1 MQPPAPALV
10 AGSAATAAGG
20 AAGGARPVAGE
31 NGWNHGAEL
40 AQGRAYATPD
50 AILRPTPPLPD
61 APVPFAAGAPLED
74 APDEDAPAEA
84 FTACPPAT
92 TDIAFN
98 LVQRQVAIDV
108 ARYGPL
114 DPTQDNN
121 LYWEEAATAWRMDV
135 EAVKQARCVNCAA
148 FNITTSMMDCI
159 VDGFGG
165 AEARNVARVGGMGF
179 CELFDFTCN
188 GARRCDAWIAG
199 GPITDG
205 LQQSLL
211 DDASAE
217 EDLQGDE
224 GKAATAD
231 IVVPAW
237 MRSNAKQGLEW
248 HADGKSGD
256 GVTDKTLREA
266 RAMAAGSV
274 SANKAMRMAAW
285 FARHMSD
292 LDAPD
297 AQVGAKN
304 YPSAGVVAHALWG
317 GGTRT
322 ESKRAAR
329 WAANK
334 RDMTTSVKL
343 QSRVPAGSRAGG
355 QFGEG
360 GGGGGAGASG
370 DEQSSQ
376 DKTVTGW
383 TSDSRDLTAS
393 EGDAVE
399 GYALFSMQLN
409 ADLRNGNKLSATDKE
424 NIESLDSAVNSSSAG
439 KDTLLYRSMP
449 ASAVAD
455 VKVGEIITDKAYL
468 STSKRHDVARDLL
481 GITGGTDVVVQI
493 HARKGTRGVDV
504 NRALGKRS
512 EYADQHE
519 VLLPRGTQLRVTK
532 MYDNGRFK
540 TVYAEV
546 VAP

>member
-1 MQPPAPALV
+1 MQTPAPALV
-10 AGSAATAAGG
+10 AKGAATAAGG

-217 EDLQGDE
+217 EDLQDDE
-224 GKAATAD
+224 SKAATAD

-334 RDMTTSVKL
+334 RDMTTS
-343 QSRVPAGSRAGG
+343 
-355 QFGEG
+355 
-360 GGGGGAGASG
+360 
-370 DEQSSQ
+370 
-376 DKTVTGW
+376 
-383 TSDSRDLTAS
+383 
-393 EGDAVE
+393 
-399 GYALFSMQLN
+399 
-409 ADLRNGNKLSATDKE
+409 
-424 NIESLDSAVNSSSAG
+424 
-439 KDTLLYRSMP
+439 
-449 ASAVAD
+449 
-455 VKVGEIITDKAYL
+455 
-468 STSKRHDVARDLL
+468 
-481 GITGGTDVVVQI
+481 
-493 HARKGTRGVDV
+493 
-504 NRALGKRS
+504 
-512 EYADQHE
+512 
-519 VLLPRGTQLRVTK
+519 
-532 MYDNGRFK
+532 
-540 TVYAEV
+540 
-546 VAP
+546 